1 MKKFFSTLLI
11 LCMVL
16 TSLSVGVNASYTA
29 PTEDANYNTITFG
42 GTKDIGY
49 NVGEFR
55 LSNGTDPAVTLGT
68 IEYNDAT
75 KSMGMDFKKLVF
87 EKGSLTAPANSLL
100 SIRCNMSNP
109 TYYGFSTTQTY
120 TSEECFLASTM
131 NTILG
136 AVDTDDDGV
145 IDKNSGN
152 VVKYTVYAYSALPD
166 GEPVYFD
173 IVGDSKDYGADL
185 MVPASKLYSK
195 NGIPHKIDFIFYH
208 KEGVTTPVSS
218 GSKNGNYMEVWVDGL
233 FYAEGIGEGFTINK
247 PSSRIVF
254 LTTKVDLTPD
264 ENGVVEWKDTELY
277 IWTYKAQSS
286 GKYKCLTD
294 ANAEAGGGKY
304 LTVHTH
310 DDINNH
316 IFQPLRYG
324 GGIYDYGREGFVTG
338 VDSEFAS
345 DLEALYTT
353 AINGDRVVEVDA
365 SVYND
370 PKLIWNDGATE
381 SSVSL
386 VKIEDGT
393 VYGVADKANVTG
405 TFDDYLIAVN
415 GVYTK
420 VELAPVSYNEA
431 TKTATVSVSALP
443 AGTTSMQIVVAA
455 YNADGKMEKIKVSEL
470 YTDLTS
476 NITYV
481 IDDTTFPVDANKY
494 KVFVFDSLTSAK
506 PLAEALEK

>member
-1 MKKFFSTLLI
+1 MKKIFSTLLI

-16 TSLSVGVNASYTA
+16 TSMSVGVSASYTA
-29 PTEDANYNTITFG
+29 PTAEANYNTITFG

-136 AVDTDDDGV
+136 AVDIDDDGE

-208 KEGVTTPVSS
+208 KEGVSTPVST

-233 FYAEGIGEGFTINK
+233 FYAEGTGEGFTINK

-277 IWTYKAQSS
+277 IWTYKAQTS

-294 ANAEAGGGKY
+294 ADAEAGGGKY

-310 DDINNH
+310 ADINNH
-316 IFQPLRYG
+316 LFQPLRYG

-353 AINGDRVVEVDA
+353 EISGDRVVEVDA
-365 SVYND
+365 SVYNN
-370 PKLIWNDGATE
+370 PASIWNDGATE

-386 VKIEDGT
+386 VRKTDGEEF
-393 VYGVADKANVTG
+393 VVGSSITG
-405 TFDDYLIAVN
+405 TFADYLISVN

-420 VELAPVSYNEA
+420 VELAPVSYDIDA
-431 TKTATVSVSALP
+431 KTATVNVSKLP
-443 AGTTSMQIVVAA
+443 EGTEKLQVVVAA
-455 YNADGKMEKIKVSEL
+455 YNSNDTMEAIKVSGAE
-470 YTDLTS
+470 TVGSS
-476 NITYV
+476 NITFT
-481 IDDTTFPVDANKY
+481 IEDATFPPNASKY

-506 PLAEALEK
+506 PLVEALEK